1 MWKIKQHPPEKPV
14 GQERYTKRNENCLET
29 NVSKTATYQKLGCKE
44 KAVLRGKFIA
54 TH

>member
-1 MWKIKQHPPEKPV
+1 MKIKQHTPEKPV
-14 GQERYTKRNENCLET
+14 GQERYTKRNENYLET
-29 NVSKTATYQKLGCKE
+29 NINKNATYQKLWGNE